1 MMKQKY
7 FWLLPALLCLQ
18 TLVLAQGETKYK
30 ELPNFHQ
37 VDKGLYRGGQPKTGG
52 FETLKKLGIKT
63 IIDLRNDQGQ
73 SERSEA
79 QTNGMQYFN
88 FPMERMGKPDDETVE
103 RVLEIIS
110 NGDHQPVFVHC
121 AKGADRTG
129 TIIAVYRI
137 KHDGWTSERA
147 KAEAKSFGMAPWQVE
162 MKNYI
167 RDYYKRQVKPTNQ

>member
-1 MMKQKY
+1 MKRKY
-7 FWLLPALLCLQ
+7 LCIVPALLCFQ

-37 VDKGLYRGGQPKTGG
+37 VNQGLYRGGQPKQGG
-52 FETLKKLGIKT
+52 FEMLKKLGIKT
-63 IIDLRNDQGQ
+63 VIDLRNERGQ
-73 SERSEA
+73 AESSEA

-88 FPMERMGKPDDETVE
+88 FPMERMGKPDDATVE
-103 RVLEIIS
+103 KVLDIIS
-110 NGDHQPVFVHC
+110 NSDHQPVFVHC

-137 KHDGWTSERA
+137 KHDGWTSEQA
-147 KAEAKSFGMAPWQVE
+147 KAEAKSFGMAPWQVQ

-167 RDYYKRQVKPTNQ
+167 HDYYKRQLKTVAR

>member
-1 MMKQKY
+1 MIERKY
-7 FWLLPALLCLQ
+7 FWLLPVLLSLQ
-18 TLVLAQGETKYK
+18 TIVLAQVETKYK

-37 VDKGLYRGGQPKTGG
+37 VDQSLYRGGQPKRGG

-63 IIDLRNDQGQ
+63 VIDLRNDRGQ
-73 SERSEA
+73 AESSEA
-79 QTNGMQYFN
+79 EANGMKYFN
-88 FPMERMGKPDDETVE
+88 FPMERMGKPDDKTVE
-103 RVLEIIS
+103 KVLDIIS
-110 NGDHQPVFVHC
+110 NSGNQPVFVHC

-147 KAEAKSFGMAPWQVE
+147 KAEAKNFGMAPWQVE

-167 RDYYKRQVKPTNQ
+167 HDYYQRQLKTEPR